1 MKKSLLLAALVAGS
15 VTGAMATTATVNLSN
30 FAPTDANG
38 IPTGPIYY
46 LAPGTLASGD
56 VWVEVWGGAD
66 ASSLAPLAA
75 AFKASSFDVTGDGKD
90 DMYLFEAGIGEFP
103 AAIAGG
109 SDVTLKVRAWS
120 GATAYADAQFAG
132 ETGTWT
138 LKSGS
143 WDKTAQPL
151 PLAPDIALNMP
162 ALTMIDTS
170 TVIPEPTTIA
180 LALIGG
186 AALFLRRR
194 Q

>member
-1 MKKSLLLAALVAGS
+1 MKKSLLLTALMVGS
-15 VTGAMATTATVNLSN
+15 ASAAMAAVATVNLSN
-30 FAPTDANG
+30 LAPVDGNG

-46 LAPGTLASGD
+46 LAPGTQAPSD
-56 VWVEVWGGAD
+56 VFVEIWGGSS
-66 ASSLAPLAA
+66 ASTLEKLNATAIT
-75 AFKASSFDVTGDGKD
+75 ASFLDTTGDGNG
-90 DMYLFEAGIGEFP
+90 DMYLFEGGVGEFS
-103 AAIAGG
+103 AAVVAG
-109 SDVTLKVRAWS
+109 SDVTMKVRSWT
-120 GATAYADAQFAG
+120 GAATYDAATFKG

-138 LKSGS
+138 VKSGS
-143 WDKTAQPL
+143 WDKTPPI

-180 LALIGG
+180 LAMLGG